1 MISSFKPA
9 IYYGFAASF
18 LKFFELLF
26 LPFFIIYFTK
36 SEFGQ
41 LSLLIAS
48 SLFIVQFFTISINT
62 SLIKN
67 SSLEI
72 NEKNNILSPC
82 LFISTLGSICFVALY
97 LIYKAVVPFKF
108 YLEPIVEYSF
118 FIFCFIEIAIQPFFA
133 YYQLKQS
140 AFKYSFVY
148 FILAV
153 LSISITLI
161 LLKFYNFGIEAF
173 FISYTISRLAFSI
186 YSIKIYY
193 LNIFFKF
200 KKKILDILISDSLK
214 FLPGII
220 LLSCFIYN
228 IRFIL
233 EFIEGSEKVGI
244 FYVAQS
250 IGMIFA
256 IPVYGLISFW
266 KILISKKETF
276 VKIGELNIN
285 IYRFRSYSGIIFVI
299 LNLCL
304 ISVVSLLVNI
314 FEIEEI
320 QNIEKNLIYIFGFYL
335 FFLFSNLL
343 EIENY
348 KKNKI
353 KYIGLSYFY
362 TLLFQLIVTP
372 FLINLYSFNGAG
384 LGLLLSGF
392 FNFFILQIQNK
403 FLLKSKFTK
412 DLNLLSIFYI
422 LSIYFLLKYPIF
434 LDLLKNNNLFF
445 IALSLLVIFFV
456 NKYFLIT
463 NKIDNLFLK
472 RKRTKLF
479 IGHGD
484 FNYIESTHTKNLI
497 NPFLK
502 NEYFFYGL
510 RLKNFFL
517 DFFVLNYTLYNKG
530 ISTLITC
537 YGSWISFL
545 ALILKKKNL
554 KLVITFCGDDING
567 SVKNNIYWKVRSNI
581 SILLSNLSTLRA
593 NTIIT
598 KSNAL
603 KQKLYFSSSKKKS
616 FVIPNGVDLDLIKPL
631 ENMKENTKLRAKHG
645 FKKEDFIIVFN
656 KSVGLNQTAKN
667 YPLAKKIIKK
677 IKLKYHNVRFV
688 TVTNLKYK
696 QFINLLSIS
705 NLLLVTSIQEGSPNV
720 VKEAMAMNIPIISSN
735 CGDVEE
741 RLNNTNNS
749 YVINKLDEEIFV
761 KKISDLIDYKAFV
774 VSNGR
779 DELYKQGLDSK
790 RLFKKLQDIYK

>member
-1 MISSFKPA
+1 M
-9 IYYGFAASF
+9 
-18 LKFFELLF
+18 
-26 LPFFIIYFTK
+26 
-36 SEFGQ
+36 
-41 LSLLIAS
+41 
-48 SLFIVQFFTISINT
+48 
-62 SLIKN
+62 
-67 SSLEI
+67 
-72 NEKNNILSPC
+72 
-82 LFISTLGSICFVALY
+82 
-97 LIYKAVVPFKF
+97 
-108 YLEPIVEYSF
+108 
-118 FIFCFIEIAIQPFFA
+118 
-133 YYQLKQS
+133 
-140 AFKYSFVY
+140 
-148 FILAV
+148 
-153 LSISITLI
+153 
-161 LLKFYNFGIEAF
+161 
-173 FISYTISRLAFSI
+173 
-186 YSIKIYY
+186 
-193 LNIFFKF
+193 
-200 KKKILDILISDSLK
+200 K

-285 IYRFRSYSGIIFVI
+285 IYRFRLYSGIIFVI
-299 LNLCL
+299 LNLCF
-304 ISVVSLLVNI
+304 ISVIELLVNI

-372 FLINLYSFNGAG
+372 FLINLYSYNGAG

-403 FLLKSKFTK
+403 LLLKSKFTK

-422 LSIYFLLKYPIF
+422 LLIYFFLKYPNF
-434 LDLLKNNNLFF
+434 FDLFKNNNLFF

-484 FNYIESTHTKNLI
+484 FNYIESTHTRNLI

-517 DFFVLNYTLYNKG
+517 DFFVLNYTLYKKG

-545 ALILKKKNL
+545 ASILKKKNL

-567 SVKNNIYWKVRSNI
+567 SVKNNFYWKVRSNI
-581 SILLSNLSTLRA
+581 SILLSNISTLSA
-593 NTIIT
+593 NMIIT

-631 ENMKENTKLRAKHG
+631 ENMEENTKLRAKHG

-656 KSVGLNQTAKN
+656 KSIGLNQTAKN

-735 CGDVEE
+735 CGDVED
-741 RLNNTNNS
+741 RLHNTKNS

-761 KKISDLIDYKAFV
+761 KKISDMIDYKAFV
-774 VSNGR
+774 ATNGR

-790 RLFKKLQDIYK
+790 RLFKKLQHIYK